1 LIDCKNG
8 VPGRLVGDK
17 EFVDGHFQYFLWRA
31 SPPTSHEFTVNPRR
45 KRLPSWRREALRT
58 TLWFV
63 PAVLIVVAVLVFII
77 TFALDV
83 GAYNHDF
90 QLPFW
95 LRVGNA
101 DAGRDILIA
110 IAAAIITTVGV
121 VFSITILALTLAS
134 QQMGPRMMRNFV
146 RDRGNQMT
154 LGVFVATFVYSV
166 LALGSI
172 SSYPHPG
179 FVPHVC
185 VAVSE
190 ALLLVDV
197 VVLIYFINHIASSIQ
212 LPEVIASIARDL
224 ESAIESEYPA
234 FDDRRPL
241 SVREEVGRQQSPDDL
256 LEVIQ
261 QRGGVVLAAKSG
273 YLQFVGYS
281 KLTKI
286 AQLLDAT
293 IRLDFR
299 PGHFIVAGDPIAKV
313 FPQGAA
319 QQVERALAKAHITG
333 PHRTL
338 MQDPLFAVDQLVEIA
353 IRALSPAVNDTFTAL
368 TCLDW
373 LSAGLSQISQ
383 RELSVN
389 VFRDDEGRIRLIGA
403 GSSYEH
409 IVNRAYDKI
418 RQAAVG
424 MPAVLIRLLDNI
436 SVVAISTLSR
446 SQRDVLM
453 RQAEMVMTSANE
465 SVSDSN
471 DLADVRL
478 RYDRA
483 VLALRPLSGDVA

>member
-1 LIDCKNG
+1 M
-8 VPGRLVGDK
+8 
-17 EFVDGHFQYFLWRA
+17 
-31 SPPTSHEFTVNPRR
+31 SSSRR
-45 KRLPSWRREALRT
+45 KLPSWRWEALRT

-63 PAVLIVVAVLVFII
+63 PAVLIVVAIVIFIV
-77 TFALDV
+77 TFSIDV
-83 GAYNHDF
+83 AAYNHHF

-95 LRVGNA
+95 LLIGSA
-101 DAGRDILIA
+101 SAARDILIA

-146 RDRGNQMT
+146 RDVGNQVT

-172 SSYPHPG
+172 SIYSN

-185 VAVSE
+185 IAVSE
-190 ALLLVDV
+190 LLLLVDV
-197 VVLIYFINHIASSIQ
+197 VVLIYFINHIASTIQ

-224 ESAIESEYPA
+224 EAAVETEYPELNNGDA
-234 FDDRRPL
+234 PL
-241 SVREEVGRQQSPDDL
+241 NAREERGRSQSLEEL
-256 LEVIQ
+256 LGTIDK
-261 QRGGVVLAAKSG
+261 RGGVVLAAKSG
-273 YLQFVGYS
+273 YLQFVGYA

-313 FPQGAA
+313 FPQGAT

-338 MQDPLFAVDQLVEIA
+338 IQDPVFAIDQLVEIA

-373 LSAGLSQISQ
+373 LSAGLSQVSR
-383 RELSVN
+383 RELNVN
-389 VFRDDEGRIRLIGA
+389 VYRDEEGRIRLIGA
-403 GSSYEH
+403 SWSYER

-418 RQAAVG
+418 RQAATG

-436 SVVAISTLSR
+436 SVVAMSTTSQ
-446 SQRDVLM
+446 SQRGVLM
-453 RQAEMVMTSANE
+453 RQADMVLTNAQE
-465 SVSDSN
+465 SVVDEN
-471 DLADVRL
+471 DLADVRV
-478 RYDRA
+478 RYERA
-483 VLALRPLSGDVA
+483 YEALKERSDNATS

>member
-1 LIDCKNG
+1 LIDCRNG
-8 VPGRLVGDK
+8 VPGRLVGDR
-17 EFVDGHFQYFLWRA
+17 EFVDGHF
-31 SPPTSHEFTVNPRR
+31 HFTYNGPLPLEIAVNARR
-45 KRLPSWRREALRT
+45 TPLPSWRREALRT

-63 PAVLIVVAVLVFII
+63 PAVLIVAAVLTFIL

-83 GAYNHDF
+83 GAYNHHY

-95 LRVGNA
+95 LHVGSA

-172 SSYPHPG
+172 SAYPHPG
-179 FVPHVC
+179 FVPHIC

-224 ESAIESEYPA
+224 EAAIEAEYPA
-234 FDDRRPL
+234 LEIEGPL
-241 SVREEVGRQQSPDDL
+241 TAREEVGRQQSADDL
-256 LEVIQ
+256 LAVIQ

-273 YLQFVGYS
+273 YLQFVGYA

-319 QQVERALAKAHITG
+319 QQVERALGKAHITG

-338 MQDPLFAVDQLVEIA
+338 MQDPLFAIDQLVEIA

-389 VFRDDEGRIRLIGA
+389 VFRDEEGRIRLIGA
-403 GSSYEH
+403 GWSYER

-436 SVVAISTLSR
+436 SVVAISTVSS
-446 SQRDVLM
+446 SQREILM
-453 RQAEMVMTSANE
+453 RQADMVMKNAEE
-465 SVSDSN
+465 SVREEN

-478 RYDRA
+478 RYERA
-483 VLALRPLSGDVA
+483 VAALQPHGDALN

>member
-1 LIDCKNG
+1 VSL
-8 VPGRLVGDK
+8 
-17 EFVDGHFQYFLWRA
+17 
-31 SPPTSHEFTVNPRR
+31 RR
-45 KRLPSWRREALRT
+45 RHLPSWRREALRT

-63 PAVLIVVAVLVFII
+63 PAVLFVAAILLFLVTFFI
-77 TFALDV
+77 DV
-83 GAYNHDF
+83 AAYNHHF
-90 QLPFW
+90 KLPFW
-95 LRVGNA
+95 LLTA
-101 DAGRDILIA
+101 QASAARDILIA

-146 RDRGNQMT
+146 RDVGNQMT

-172 SSYPHPG
+172 SIYPN
-179 FVPHVC
+179 FVPHVSI
-185 VAVSE
+185 AVSE
-190 ALLLVDV
+190 LLLLVDV
-197 VVLIYFINHIASSIQ
+197 VVLIYFINHIASTIQ

-224 ESAIESEYPA
+224 ESALETEYPTLN
-234 FDDRRPL
+234 DGSDRVL
-241 SVREEVGRQQSPDDL
+241 SPREEAGRRESPEEL
-256 LEVIQ
+256 LAVVE

-273 YLQFVGYS
+273 YLQFVGYA

-293 IRLDFR
+293 IRLEFR

-338 MQDPLFAVDQLVEIA
+338 MQDPVFAIDQLVEIA

-373 LSAGLSQISQ
+373 LSAGLSQVSR

-389 VFRDDEGRIRLIGA
+389 VYRDEEGRIRLIGA
-403 GSSYEH
+403 SWSYER

-418 RQAAVG
+418 RQAASG

-436 SVVAISTLSR
+436 SVVAMSTTSQ
-446 SQRDVLM
+446 SQRDVLL
-453 RQAEMVMTSANE
+453 RQADMVLLNAQETVRDE
-465 SVSDSN
+465 N
-471 DLADVRL
+471 DLADVKL

-483 VLALRPLSGDVA
+483 LEALKEPSDPAQ